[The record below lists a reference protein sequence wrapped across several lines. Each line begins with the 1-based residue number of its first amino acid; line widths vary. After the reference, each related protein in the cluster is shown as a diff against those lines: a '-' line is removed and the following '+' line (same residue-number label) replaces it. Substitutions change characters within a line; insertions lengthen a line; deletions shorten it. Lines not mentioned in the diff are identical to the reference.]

1 MMQTT
6 IFEAIAANAPRC
18 QVPEPQT
25 QQGRLLR
32 ALQRGVRPT
41 IVTAGPHLS
50 IGALSQRIGELRKM
64 GWDIKDRRVHGKP
77 YVEYWL
83 EGAEPEAA

>member
-1 MMQTT
+1 MQQVT
-6 IFEAIAANAPRC
+6 IFEALEKPRC
-18 QVPEPQT
+18 QVPDADT

-32 ALQRGVRPT
+32 ALQRGMRPT
-41 IVTAGPHLS
+41 IITAGPQLG

-64 GWDIKDRRVHGKP
+64 GWDIKDKRVCGKP

-83 EGAEPEAA
+83 